1 LAGWHIPCLSEIRIR
16 NDFSLKIKLGL
27 SINGEISMYGPA
39 ADKLSSYFD
48 TIMKTFEE
56 SEQDRSMA
64 NRALIIDDDREA
76 LNLLTFY
83 LTSDGFTVDS
93 AVNGSKGLDLAK
105 VNEYDVILTDL
116 NLPDINGIEMVRR
129 SREISPATE
138 IIVVTGEDSAEK
150 AIEATRVGA
159 FGYIVKDG
167 NYQGLMVDVR
177 NAVERKQQTLI
188 NSRQARE
195 IEELRGRL
203 SSRTSYEGVIG
214 GARSMQ
220 NIYEIIENV
229 AESDANILI
238 LGESGTGKEVIAN
251 AVHYKSH
258 RAGKPFVKVNCS
270 ALPKDLIE
278 SQLFGHVKGSFTGAN
293 SDKVGFIGQ
302 AAGGSLLLDEIGE
315 MPIDLQPK
323 LLRVLQEKVF
333 YRVGSDKPQEADF
346 RLICSTNRDP
356 FEAIQDGNLREDLY
370 YRINTIEIKIPSLRE
385 RMEDVP
391 MLAEHFLEMYAE
403 KYKRDKMKFSQSAY
417 NQMLNYAWRGNVR
430 ELQHVIERA
439 ILLSKGSTID
449 FVDIQHDPDGG
460 HTMIPPVQGKTA
472 DNGSSQSDMSPV
484 LNFQVTDTRDLAGM
498 SGDDLFEEIGKMV
511 VDSLSEPIEG
521 DEQNDVFNNIES
533 GVVLAALRRTRGN
546 KQAAANLLGLYRPR
560 LYGMIKRHKLEERV

>member
-1 LAGWHIPCLSEIRIR
+1 
-16 NDFSLKIKLGL
+16 
-27 SINGEISMYGPA
+27 
-39 ADKLSSYFD
+39 
-48 TIMKTFEE
+48 
-56 SEQDRSMA
+56 MA
-64 NRALIIDDDREA
+64 NRALIIDDDRLA
-76 LNLLTFY
+76 LELLTFH
-83 LTSDGFTVDS
+83 LTSDSFTVDS
-93 AVNGSKGLDLAK
+93 AESGTKGLELARA
-105 VNEYDVILTDL
+105 NEYDVILTDL
-116 NLPDINGIEMVRR
+116 NLPDINGIEMVRK
-129 SREISPATE
+129 SKEISPPTE

-150 AIEATRVGA
+150 AIEATRMGA

-177 NAVERKQQTLI
+177 NAVERKKQTLI
-188 NSRQARE
+188 NSQQARE

-203 SSRTSYEGVIG
+203 SSRNSYEGIIG

-251 AVHYKSH
+251 AIHYKSH
-258 RAGKPFVKVNCS
+258 RANKPFVKVNCS

-278 SQLFGHVKGSFTGAN
+278 SQLFGHIKGSFTGAN

-302 AAGGSLLLDEIGE
+302 ASGGSLLLDEIGE
-315 MPIDLQPK
+315 MPVDLQPK

-346 RLICSTNRDP
+346 RLVCSTNRNP

-370 YRINTIEIKIPSLRE
+370 YRINTIEIKIPPLRD

-391 MLAEHFLEMYAE
+391 MLAEHFLEVYSE
-403 KYKRDKMKFSQSAY
+403 KYKRDRMKFSQSAY
-417 NQMLNYAWRGNVR
+417 NQMLNYTWRGNVR

-439 ILLSKGSTID
+439 ILLSRGSVID
-449 FVDIQHDPDGG
+449 SLDIRLDPSA
-460 HTMIPPVQGKTA
+460 PPVNIQVPVPMA
-472 DNGSSQSDMSPV
+472 DNGGAAFATATAPTLPPTQG
-484 LNFQVTDTRDLAGM
+484 L
-498 SGDDLFEEIGKMV
+498 SGEALFEEIGKLV
-511 VDSLSEPIEG
+511 VDSLEEPSDG
-521 DEQNDVFNNIES
+521 AEQNDVFNELES

-560 LYGMIKRHKLEERV
+560 LYGMIKRHSLEERV

>member
-1 LAGWHIPCLSEIRIR
+1 
-16 NDFSLKIKLGL
+16 
-27 SINGEISMYGPA
+27 
-39 ADKLSSYFD
+39 
-48 TIMKTFEE
+48 
-56 SEQDRSMA
+56 MA
-64 NRALIIDDDREA
+64 NRALIIDDDKLA
-76 LNLLTFY
+76 LDLLAFH
-83 LTSDGFTVDS
+83 LTSDGFVVDT
-93 AVNGSKGLDLAK
+93 AEIGAKGLDLAK
-105 VNEYDVILTDL
+105 SNEYDVILTDL
-116 NLPDINGIEMVRR
+116 NLPDINGIEMVRN
-129 SREISPATE
+129 SKEISPATE

-177 NAVERKQQTLI
+177 NAVERKQQTLV

-203 SSRTSYEGVIG
+203 TSRNSYEGIIG

-229 AESDANILI
+229 ADSDANILI

-251 AVHYKSH
+251 AIHYKST
-258 RAGKPFVKVNCS
+258 RSGKPFVKVNCS

-278 SQLFGHVKGSFTGAN
+278 SQLFGHIKGSFTGAN

-302 AAGGSLLLDEIGE
+302 ASGGTLLLDEIGE

-346 RLICSTNRDP
+346 RLVCSTNRTP

-370 YRINTIEIKIPSLRE
+370 YRINTIEIKIPPLRE

-391 MLAEHFLEMYAE
+391 MLAEHFLEMYGE
-403 KYKRDKMKFSQSAY
+403 KYNRGKIRLSQNAY
-417 NQMLNYAWRGNVR
+417 NQVLNYSWRGNVR

-439 ILLSKGSTID
+439 ILLSKSDTIEAL
-449 FVDIQHDPDGG
+449 DIQIDPAALERQNAAPA
-460 HTMIPPVQGKTA
+460 ISSIAPPPDLVA
-472 DNGSSQSDMSPV
+472 PSSSGPV
-484 LNFQVTDTRDLAGM
+484 MPLDLTGEA
-498 SGDDLFEEIGKMV
+498 LFEEFGKIV
-511 VDSLSEPIEG
+511 VDRLDEPADG
-521 DEQNDVFNNIES
+521 VEQADVFNSLES
-533 GVVLAALRRTRGN
+533 GIVLAALRRTRGN

-560 LYGMIKRHKLEERV
+560 LYGMIKRHNLEERV

>member
-1 LAGWHIPCLSEIRIR
+1 
-16 NDFSLKIKLGL
+16 
-27 SINGEISMYGPA
+27 
-39 ADKLSSYFD
+39 
-48 TIMKTFEE
+48 
-56 SEQDRSMA
+56 MA
-64 NRALIIDDDREA
+64 NRALVIDDDKLA
-76 LNLLTFY
+76 LDLLTFH
-83 LTSDGFTVDS
+83 LTSDNFQVDT
-93 AVNGSKGLDLAK
+93 AETGAKGLELAK
-105 VNEYDVILTDL
+105 TAEYDVILTDL
-116 NLPDINGIEMVRR
+116 NLPDFNGIEMVRR
-129 SREISPATE
+129 SKDISPATE
-138 IIVVTGEDSAEK
+138 IIVVTGEDSAER
-150 AIEATRVGA
+150 AIEATRMGA
-159 FGYIVKDG
+159 YGYIVKDG

-177 NAVERKQQTLI
+177 NAVEKKQQTLV

-203 SSRTSYEGVIG
+203 SSRNSYEGIIG

-238 LGESGTGKEVIAN
+238 LGESGTGKEVIGN

-258 RAGKPFVKVNCS
+258 RANKPFVKVNCS

-278 SQLFGHVKGSFTGAN
+278 SQLFGHMKGSFTGAN

-302 AAGGSLLLDEIGE
+302 TGGGSLLLDEIGE

-333 YRVGSDKPQEADF
+333 YRVGSDKPQDADF

-356 FEAIQDGNLREDLY
+356 FDAIKDGNLREDLY
-370 YRINTIEIKIPSLRE
+370 YRINTIEIKIPPLRE

-391 MLAEHFLEMYAE
+391 MLAEHFLELYAE
-403 KYKRDKMKFSQSAY
+403 KYNRDRMRFSQSAY
-417 NQMLNYAWRGNVR
+417 NQMLNYSWRGNVR

-439 ILLSKGSTID
+439 ILLSRGDTIELL
-449 FVDIQHDPDGG
+449 DILHDPSTPQVEFPIASMPQNAGSPAG
-460 HTMIPPVQGKTA
+460 NGIRPVFAPGLK
-472 DNGSSQSDMSPV
+472 
-484 LNFQVTDTRDLAGM
+484 
-498 SGDDLFEEIGKMV
+498 GDELFEQVGKV
-511 VDSLSEPIEG
+511 IVESLDEPADG
-521 DEQNDVFNNIES
+521 DEQNDVFNNLES

-560 LYGMIKRHKLEERV
+560 LYGMIKRHNLEERV